1 MISCSRTAAAKR
13 VVQGNRNV
21 VGSRKQSTLLRGN
34 RRIGRTVAAGVRQN
48 NWRVPVAEYSTEQI
62 LKLRGSKIS
71 PDSKLLYDPT
81 QEKDNCGVGMIANLK
96 SIPSR
101 RVVDVADEMLVR
113 MAHRGGVGCDP
124 CSGDGA
130 GKSLSRVDGILR
142 RMRA

>member
-1 MISCSRTAAAKR
+1 MISSSRTAAAKR
-13 VVQGNRNV
+13 VVQGNRSV
-21 VGSRKQSTLLRGN
+21 VGNRKQSTLLRGN

-48 NWRVPVAEYSTEQI
+48 NWRVSAVEYSTEQI
-62 LKLRGSKIS
+62 LKLRGSKV
-71 PDSKLLYDPT
+71 DHNTKLLYDPT
-81 QEKDNCGVGMIANLK
+81 QEKDNCGVGLIANLK

-130 GKSLSRVDGILR
+130 GKFFSLLS
-142 RMRA
+142 

>member
-1 MISCSRTAAAKR
+1 MISSSSRTTAAKQ
-13 VVQGNRNV
+13 VLQ
-21 VGSRKQSTLLRGN
+21 GSRRVAGSRRQSTLLRGN
-34 RRIGRTVAAGVRQN
+34 RRLGRTVAPAMRQG
-48 NWRVPVAEYSTEQI
+48 NWRVPVVEYSTEQI
-62 LKLRGSKIS
+62 LKLRGSKVNS
-71 PDSKLLYDPT
+71 DSKLLYDPT

-130 GKSLSRVDGILR
+130 GKLWVS
-142 RMRA
+142 